1 MKHKN
6 LILLATL
13 FSAGLMLTTS
23 QSVSADTVAGSNETS
38 VNNSS
43 NSNTNNSNNNLNTK
57 DPNSSSYT
65 DSSQNKNENQN
76 QTENKE
82 PEKNE
87 STTNKQL
94 EAKTQPK
101 TKARWVSQNGKRYYV
116 VNNKPTKGLKK
127 IDKDWYLF
135 DKTGAMLTDVRK
147 IPKQNNYGYF
157 GQNGKRK
164 FKNTKTSRAYY
175 WINKSGNITGIKN
188 YAKVICQ
195 RPEMPTGCEITAVTM
210 MINFAGKNITKDQAA
225 KIMPRSLN
233 PNKGFIGSPYK
244 KFPLGF
250 WVAPNGV
257 KPVVKHYLGTAT
269 NMTNCSIAAI
279 KKKLIR
285 SHLVVAWVGWF
296 DGFSNHAIALT
307 GYHGNTL
314 YYNDPWT
321 GTKRS
326 MSVATFQRHWTLDGH
341 RALSY

>member
-23 QSVSADTVAGSNETS
+23 QTALADTTTS
-38 VNNSS
+38 ANQTTANNSS
-43 NSNTNNSNNNLNTK
+43 NSNTSNSTSNTDNK
-57 DPNSSSYT
+57 EQTNSSST
-65 DSSQNKNENQN
+65 DSSQTKNENQN
-76 QTENKE
+76 QAQDKNENKTE
-82 PEKNE
+82 
-87 STTNKQL
+87 TNKQP
-94 EAKTQPK
+94 ETKPQTQP
-101 TKARWVSQNGKRYYV
+101 KARWVSQNGKRYYM

-195 RPEMPTGCEITAVTM
+195 HPEMPTGCEITAVTM

-257 KPVVKHYLGTAT
+257 KPVVKHYFGTAT
-269 NMTNCSIAAI
+269 NMTGCSIAAI

-307 GYHGNTL
+307 GYHGNIL

-326 MSVATFQRHWTLDGH
+326 MSVATFQRHWALDGH

>member
-1 MKHKN
+1 M
-6 LILLATL
+6 
-13 FSAGLMLTTS
+13 
-23 QSVSADTVAGSNETS
+23 
-38 VNNSS
+38 VNH
-43 NSNTNNSNNNLNTK
+43 
-57 DPNSSSYT
+57 
-65 DSSQNKNENQN
+65 
-76 QTENKE
+76 
-82 PEKNE
+82 
-87 STTNKQL
+87 
-94 EAKTQPK
+94 
-101 TKARWVSQNGKRYYV
+101 
-116 VNNKPTKGLKK
+116 KPTKGLKK

-269 NMTNCSIAAI
+269 NMTGCSIAAI

-307 GYHGNTL
+307 GYHGNIL

-326 MSVATFQRHWTLDGH
+326 MSVATFQRHWALDGH

>member
-101 TKARWVSQNGKRYYV
+101 VRWISQNGKRYYL
-116 VNNKPTKGLKK
+116 VNNKPTKGLKQ
-127 IDKDWYLF
+127 IDKNWYLF
-135 DKTGAMLTDVRK
+135 DKNGAMLTKVRK
-147 IPKQNNYGYF
+147 IPKQSNYGYF
-157 GQNGKRK
+157 GQDGKRK
-164 FKNTKTSRAYY
+164 FKNTKTSRTYY
-175 WINKSGNITGIKN
+175 WINKSGSITGIKN

-269 NMTNCSIAAI
+269 NMTGCSIAAI

-326 MSVATFQRHWTLDGH
+326 MSVATFQRHWALDGH

>member
-1 MKHKN
+1 
-6 LILLATL
+6 
-13 FSAGLMLTTS
+13 
-23 QSVSADTVAGSNETS
+23 
-38 VNNSS
+38 
-43 NSNTNNSNNNLNTK
+43 
-57 DPNSSSYT
+57 
-65 DSSQNKNENQN
+65 
-76 QTENKE
+76 
-82 PEKNE
+82 
-87 STTNKQL
+87 
-94 EAKTQPK
+94 
-101 TKARWVSQNGKRYYV
+101 
-116 VNNKPTKGLKK
+116 
-127 IDKDWYLF
+127 
-135 DKTGAMLTDVRK
+135 
-147 IPKQNNYGYF
+147 
-157 GQNGKRK
+157 
-164 FKNTKTSRAYY
+164 
-175 WINKSGNITGIKN
+175 
-188 YAKVICQ
+188 
-195 RPEMPTGCEITAVTM
+195 MPTGCEITAVTM

-269 NMTNCSIAAI
+269 NMTGCSIAAI

-307 GYHGNTL
+307 GYHGNIL

-326 MSVATFQRHWTLDGH
+326 MSVATFQRHWALDGH